1 MTAFL
6 DTNVLLY
13 AVSKTPSEAA
23 KVQVALA
30 LLEDRDAVL
39 STQVLQEFYVQ
50 ATRPGRADALSHDQ
64 ARLLM
69 ESWLRFQVVSVTP
82 ELVFAALAT
91 KKRWGLS
98 SWDSAIIEAAR
109 SAGCKKV
116 LSEDMQDG
124 RDFAG
129 VKGVNPFA

>member
-1 MTAFL
+1 MTVFL

-23 KVQVALA
+23 KARVALA

-50 ATRPGRADALSHDQ
+50 ATRPGRADALGHDQ

-69 ESWLRFQVVSVTP
+69 ESWLRFQVVSVTL
-82 ELVFAALAT
+82 ELGFAALAT

-98 SWDSAIIEAAR
+98 YWDSVIIESAR

-116 LSEDMQDG
+116 FSEDMQRG
-124 RDFAG
+124 QDFAG
-129 VKGVNPFA
+129 VKVVNPFA